1 MDHIIDY
8 IKRYFNYRENE
19 CIMCYFINDDTNFIE
34 FKSISLLL
42 SEFND
47 ISLKLK
53 KEKKIIGTKVIP
65 FNYKNRS
72 GDIMTYNDKYI
83 IITLYPN
90 VI

>member
-1 MDHIIDY
+1 
-8 IKRYFNYRENE
+8 
-19 CIMCYFINDDTNFIE
+19 MCYFINDDSDFIE

>member
-19 CIMCYFINDDTNFIE
+19 CIMCYFINDDSDFI
-34 FKSISLLL
+34 
-42 SEFND
+42 EFND